1 MLTRRRMMIGAA
13 GLVALGT
20 LGHELRAAD
29 RRHRACVIGSTGKG
43 DYGHGL
49 DLIFADL
56 PGVEVVAVA
65 DHDAEGR
72 ERARQRCRAQRAYVD
87 YHEMLEKEKP
97 SLVSI
102 APRWTEEH
110 HAMALAALG
119 AGAHLVMEKPIT
131 TTPREADE
139 VLALAEKSKRRIA
152 VAHQMRLA
160 PAVVALARD
169 VKQGMIGELLELRA
183 WGKQDTRAGG
193 EDMMVLGT
201 HMFDLMRMFGGDV
214 EWCTASVRANGKEI
228 EKGDARK
235 AGENIGPVAGSHIQA
250 QFDFTR
256 GIIGTFTSRAAMRE
270 RTGHWGLELVGS
282 KTSARILADIH
293 PRVFVLQ
300 EGKWSDIGRDA
311 KWVRWEKDDDV
322 PPEQR
327 STAAANRRVAEDWL
341 AAIEEQREPACSG
354 HNAAKALEMVMAVY
368 RASLGRTRVN
378 LPLAE
383 RGHPLM

>member
-1 MLTRRRMMIGAA
+1 MMIGTA

-20 LGHELRAAD
+20 VGRELRAAD

-49 DLIFADL
+49 DVIFSDL

-65 DHDAEGR
+65 DQDAQGR
-72 ERARQRCRAQRAYVD
+72 EKATQRCGAKHAYAD
-87 YHEMLEKEKP
+87 YREMLEKEKP

-110 HAMALAALG
+110 HAMALAALR
-119 AGAHLVMEKPIT
+119 AGAHLIMEKPIT

-139 VLALAEKSKRRIA
+139 VLALADKSKRRIA

-160 PAVVALARD
+160 PAIVALARE
-169 VKQGMIGELLELRA
+169 VKQGMIGELLEMRA
-183 WGKQDTRAGG
+183 WGKQDARAGG

-201 HMFDLMRMFGGDV
+201 HMFDLMRMFGGDA
-214 EWCTASVRANGKEI
+214 EWCTASVRWKGKEI

-235 AGENIGPVAGSHIQA
+235 AGESIGPVAGNDIQA
-250 QFDFTR
+250 QFGFTQ
-256 GIIGTFTSRAAMRE
+256 GISGTFTSRPAMRE

-282 KTSARILADIH
+282 RTSARILADIH

-300 EGKWSDIGRDA
+300 EGKWSDAGRDA
-311 KWVRWEKDDDV
+311 KWVRWEKDADV

-341 AAIEEQREPACSG
+341 TAIDEQREPACSG
-354 HNAAKALEMVMAVY
+354 QNAAKALEMVMAVY
-368 RASLGRTRVN
+368 RASLGRTRVK

-383 RGHPLM
+383 RDHPLM